1 MQTTKRKD
9 LAKLSSVCK
18 PVAGSPCVLGSP
30 SHSDAFALFLAC
42 HVRFVTCVSEC
53 SPWCG
58 KSDDFCGFSL
68 IFAEPGL
75 EKEVGKSKKILFV
88 FDLRFGAA

>member
-1 MQTTKRKD
+1 MY
-9 LAKLSSVCK
+9 LCA
-18 PVAGSPCVLGSP
+18 
-30 SHSDAFALFLAC
+30 
-42 HVRFVTCVSEC
+42 C

-75 EKEVGKSKKILFV
+75 EKEVGKSKIIVFGLISGSEQHNSILKTV
-88 FDLRFGAA
+88 FSFLNWILEMSANPERFLVPNGKWVS

>member
-1 MQTTKRKD
+1 VY
-9 LAKLSSVCK
+9 LCA
-18 PVAGSPCVLGSP
+18 
-30 SHSDAFALFLAC
+30 
-42 HVRFVTCVSEC
+42 C

-75 EKEVGKSKKILFV
+75 EKEVGKSKIIV
-88 FDLRFGAA
+88 FGL